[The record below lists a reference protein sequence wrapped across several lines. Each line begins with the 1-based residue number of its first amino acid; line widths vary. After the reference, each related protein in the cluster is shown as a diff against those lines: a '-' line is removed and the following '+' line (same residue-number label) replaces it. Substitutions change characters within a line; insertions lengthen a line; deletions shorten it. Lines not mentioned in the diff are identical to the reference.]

1 MLLMFSTG
9 VYGLDRIL
17 NDGYPEKSGILVVG
31 PPGIGKEALGYWF
44 AYEGLSRGDF
54 CLYVT
59 RLTVSEVLQD
69 TRAFEP
75 FKRGL
80 ESLKASAWVAR
91 DEGEVKCDLNDQN
104 VLPRLSFSIKETIR
118 KNRTRP
124 IRIVTD
130 ILSPLLALNTP
141 ETVYRFISQ
150 LLSEVKE
157 YNAVFLSTIEDR
169 MHHPQ
174 VLASM
179 EQLFDGV
186 VQLRLYEKGQT
197 ILPLLRPLKMRGHPP
212 DPEYFH
218 FSFRD
223 GRMEI
228 EKYARQ

>member
-1 MLLMFSTG
+1 MFSTG
-9 VYGLDRIL
+9 VDGLNRLL
-17 NDGYPEKSGILVVG
+17 NDGYPEKSAILVVG

-44 AYEGLSRGDF
+44 AHEGLSRGDF
-54 CLYVT
+54 CLYIT
-59 RLTVSEVLQD
+59 RLTVSEVLED
-69 TRAFEP
+69 TRAF
-75 FKRGL
+75 GV

-91 DEGEVKCDLNDQN
+91 EEGEVKCDLND
-104 VLPRLSFSIKETIR
+104 LPGLSFTIKETIR
-118 KNRTRP
+118 KNGNRP

-130 ILSPLLALNTP
+130 ILSPLLVLNTP

-150 LLSEVKE
+150 LISEVKE

-169 MHHPQ
+169 MHQPN

-186 VQLRLYEKGQT
+186 VELRLYERGLR
-197 ILPLLRPLKMRGHPP
+197 ILPLLRTLKMRGLLP
-212 DPEYFH
+212 DPAYFR
-218 FSFRD
+218 FSFRG